1 MASTPIDWEAH
12 PLRTLLFA
20 PGNDE
25 RKLEKVG
32 SFGSD
37 VIVLDLED
45 AVADAEKAAA
55 RAIVRG
61 ALPRYGSDVVVCV
74 RVNGESTGRLEEDL
88 DGIVCD
94 HLDCVMVPK
103 VQEVETL
110 LRVDARLE
118 ALERARGIP
127 AGTIRLLA
135 LVETAKGLVACE
147 AIAAAA
153 PRRLVTLV
161 FGLGDFAT
169 DIGVDVTSDGAELFY
184 ARSRV
189 VVAARAAGLRAA
201 LDGPYLD
208 IHNHEGLIADSRRS
222 RQLGFQGRVIVYPA
236 HVEPTQRAYSDISP
250 ADAERARRLV
260 EAFERAEADGTASI
274 QVDGAFVDYPIYDR
288 ARQKLKLY
296 EALASTGA
304 DAR

>member
-1 MASTPIDWEAH
+1 MASTPPDWEAH

-45 AVADAEKAAA
+45 AVADAEKTAA

-61 ALPRYGSDVVVCV
+61 ALPRYGSGVVCV
-74 RVNGESTGRLEEDL
+74 RVSGESSGRLEGDL

-169 DIGVDVTSDGAELFY
+169 DIGVDVTYDGAELLY

-208 IHNHEGLIADSRRS
+208 IHNREGLTADSWRS

-250 ADAERARRLV
+250 ADVERARRLV
-260 EAFERAEADGTASI
+260 AAFERAEADGTASI
-274 QVDGAFVDYPIYDR
+274 QVDGAFVDYPIYER